1 MKNIKTYYLAILI
14 PLGILVLLI
23 NFKLVSSTIFTIL
36 LLVYV
41 FIYRTY
47 TDGKRLLEKEII
59 TKNQI
64 WKLLIPGTRIEYFKE
79 LYIK

>member
-1 MKNIKTYYLAILI
+1 MRNIKYYYLAIII

-23 NFKLVSSTIFTIL
+23 NFKLINSTVFTIL
-36 LLVYV
+36 LFVYAL
-41 FIYRTY
+41 IYRTY
-47 TDGKRLLEKEII
+47 TDGKRLLEKGII

-64 WKLLIPGTRIEYFKE
+64 WKLLVPGTRIEYFKE